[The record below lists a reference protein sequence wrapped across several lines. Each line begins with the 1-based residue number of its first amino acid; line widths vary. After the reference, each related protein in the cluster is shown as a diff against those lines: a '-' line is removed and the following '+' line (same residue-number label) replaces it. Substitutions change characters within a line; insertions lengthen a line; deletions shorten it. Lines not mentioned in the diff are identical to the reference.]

1 MAYLAQQPAKS
12 SQRRPRR
19 RPAGHNPLLA
29 PLLLFVAVALVAA
42 SYVAYVLWPR
52 WPEAPVT
59 RNAPSMPI
67 VVAGVTFNIEPAAIR
82 QGIQRHPGGQPRVDL
97 VYLWPSL
104 QPPDPAAKPTVHTR
118 INPDERLFIT
128 IESGDD
134 TLPLMQRVENIYPRY
149 LVPQP
154 TAGPPGL
161 TFRGFRD
168 STPYQGEELVF
179 ESAQPT
185 HFLARCTRRGV
196 VNAGNCLLERR
207 IGAADITVRFPRA
220 WLKDWQSVARGID
233 TLMAKM
239 HGGTQ

>member
-1 MAYLAQQPAKS
+1 MAYLAQQPGKTTR
-12 SQRRPRR
+12 RRPRR
-19 RPAGHNPLLA
+19 RQGGHNPLLA
-29 PLLLFVAVALVAA
+29 PLLLFTAVALVAA

-52 WPEAPVT
+52 WPEAPVA
-59 RNAPSMPI
+59 RDAPSMPI

-82 QGIQRHPGGQPRVDL
+82 RAIQRHPGVQPRVDL

-104 QPPDPAAKPTVHTR
+104 QPPDPAEKPTVHTR
-118 INPDERLFIT
+118 IDPDERLFVT

-161 TFRGFRD
+161 TLRGFRD
-168 STPYQGEELVF
+168 GTPYQGEDLVF
-179 ESAQPT
+179 ESAAPA

-207 IGAADITVRFPRA
+207 IGVADIAFRFPRA
-220 WLKDWQSVARGID
+220 WLSDWQSVAQGID
-233 TLMAKM
+233 TLMARM
-239 HGGTQ
+239 HAN